1 MSDDRFEHSYRVDGP
16 CPICGGVTTQTA
28 RYPDAIC
35 RGCESRAVCCHGRAL
50 TAYNIS
56 LSGGFEA
63 AHADD
68 RATCADA
75 TDTHAVWI
83 DGIECYMGE
92 ARFGGI
98 VTQPAGS

>member
-1 MSDDRFEHSYRVDGP
+1 MSDDRFEHSYQVDGP
-16 CPICGGVTTQTA
+16 CPICGNITTQTA

-35 RGCESRAVCCHGRAL
+35 YECQGRAVCRHGKLL
-50 TAYNIS
+50 TSYNVS

-63 AHADD
+63 AHAEDK
-68 RATCADA
+68 AVCAEA

-83 DGIECYMGE
+83 DEVECYMGE

-98 VTQPAGS
+98 VTQPTGS